1 MGGGVSINQDAITS
15 LKEESEKPIDL
26 SDNPSNIK
34 EEIIKIRTLMIEF
47 KQFKQF
53 EQEACFPIFCFLYS
67 GKKEKRNKRAMR
79 ITNIFLVIKFL

>member
-34 EEIIKIRTLMIEF
+34 EEIIKIRTLMIKF
-47 KQFKQF
+47 NNSNN
-53 EQEACFPIFCFLYS
+53 LN
-67 GKKEKRNKRAMR
+67 KKVENQ
-79 ITNIFLVIKFL
+79 